1 MARTTDQRIPLVL
14 LLLRLSVFLVML
26 VWTLDKFIQPEHAA
40 AVFAKFYFISGLS
53 TGIVYLIGA
62 VQLVILIGFLI
73 GFQKK
78 FTYGAILFFHSVS
91 TLSAFKLYFAPYEDV
106 NLLFF
111 AAWPMLAA
119 CFTLFYL
126 KDLDTL
132 WVIQKP
138 RVVKGTH

>member
-1 MARTTDQRIPLVL
+1 MTSTTDKRISLAL

-26 VWTLDKFIQPEHAA
+26 MWTLDKFIQPDHAA
-40 AVFAKFYFISGLS
+40 AVFSKFYFISGLS
-53 TGIVYLIGA
+53 HGIVFLIGA

-73 GFQKK
+73 GFKKK

-91 TLSAFKLYFAPYEDV
+91 TLSAFKLYFAPYQDA

-138 RVVKGTH
+138 RLVERT

>member
-1 MARTTDQRIPLVL
+1 MARTTDRRIPLAL

-26 VWTLDKFIQPEHAA
+26 MWTLDKFIQPDHAA
-40 AVFAKFYFISGLS
+40 AVFSKFYFIGGLS
-53 TGIVYLIGA
+53 HAIVYAIGA
-62 VQLVILIGFLI
+62 VQLVILIGFLV

-91 TLSAFKLYFAPYEDV
+91 TLSAFKLYFAPYEDA

-119 CFTLFYL
+119 CFTLFYV

-132 WVIQKP
+132 LVIQKP
-138 RVVKGTH
+138 RVAEGA

>member
-1 MARTTDQRIPLVL
+1 MARMTDRRIPLAL

-26 VWTLDKFIQPEHAA
+26 MWTLDKFIQPDHAA
-40 AVFAKFYFISGLS
+40 AVFSKFYFISGL
-53 TGIVYLIGA
+53 THGIVYLIGV
-62 VQLVILIGFLI
+62 VQLIILLGFLT

-78 FTYGAILFFHSVS
+78 VTYGAILFFHSVS
-91 TLSAFKLYFAPYEDV
+91 TLSAFRQYFSPYEDV

-126 KDLDTL
+126 RDLDTL
-132 WVIQKP
+132 WIMPKRRLVRK
-138 RVVKGTH
+138 H